1 MKLDTQRFACV
12 LILNLII
19 FFLHSVHK
27 KCILG
32 KRGSDFQKYFL
43 LNNIR
48 DMRTFNGVNSEIDN
62 FWGKLDEKV

>member
-48 DMRTFNGVNSEIDN
+48 DMRTFNGVNSEFDN